1 MKIRKLLLCLMIL
14 LPTYSFS
21 QTTSTITITPEQL
34 KTTNLIFLEHEKYA
48 KEVPLL
54 NKKIETLE
62 KINKSWLHTDS
73 IRRINEKQYNA
84 IIKKDSIKI
93 TQLQSLHKKY
103 KVVTKI
109 SIILNIILAC
119 LLVK

>member
-34 KTTNLIFLEHEKYA
+34 KTTNLIFLEHEKYT

-54 NKKIETLE
+54 NKKIEILE

-84 IIKKDSIKI
+84 IIKKDSIRI
-93 TQLQSLHKKY
+93 TQLQSSHKKY

>member
-34 KTTNLIFLEHEKYA
+34 KTTNLIFLEHEKYT

-54 NKKIETLE
+54 NKKIEKEDPNGEVTVE
-62 KINKSWLHTDS
+62 KMFVRDNAG
-73 IRRINEKQYNA
+73 A
-84 IIKKDSIKI
+84 IIGEFVNDNGEWDFLPTSV
-93 TQLQSLHKKY
+93 S
-103 KVVTKI
+103 
-109 SIILNIILAC
+109 S
-119 LLVK
+119 

>member
-34 KTTNLIFLEHEKYA
+34 KTTNLIFLEHEKYT

-73 IRRINEKQYNA
+73 IRRINEKQYTT

-93 TQLQSLHKKY
+93 TQLQSSRKKY

-109 SIILNIILAC
+109 SIILNIVLAC

>member
-34 KTTNLIFLEHEKYA
+34 KTTNLIFLEHEKYT

-84 IIKKDSIKI
+84 IIKKDSIRI
-93 TQLQSLHKKY
+93 TQLQSSHKKY

-109 SIILNIILAC
+109 SVILNIILAC

>member
-34 KTTNLIFLEHEKYA
+34 KTTNLIFLEHEKYT

-62 KINKSWLHTDS
+62 EINKSWLHTDS

-93 TQLQSLHKKY
+93 TQLQSSHRKY

>member
-1 MKIRKLLLCLMIL
+1 MKIRKLLLCLMTL

-34 KTTNLIFLEHEKYA
+34 KTTNLIFLEHEKYT

-62 KINKSWLHTDS
+62 EINKSWLHTDS
-73 IRRINEKQYNA
+73 IRKINEKQYNA

-93 TQLQSLHKKY
+93 TQLQSSHKKY

>member
-34 KTTNLIFLEHEKYA
+34 KTTNLIFLEHEKYT

-73 IRRINEKQYNA
+73 IRRIIEKQYNA

-93 TQLQSLHKKY
+93 TQLQSSHKKY

-109 SIILNIILAC
+109 SIIVNIILAC

>member
-1 MKIRKLLLCLMIL
+1 MKIRKLLLCLMTL

-34 KTTNLIFLEHEKYA
+34 KTTNLIFLEHEKYT

-62 KINKSWLHTDS
+62 KINKSWLHIDS
-73 IRRINEKQYNA
+73 IRRINEKQYNT

-93 TQLQSLHKKY
+93 TQLQSSRKKY

-109 SIILNIILAC
+109 SIILNIVLAC

>member
-1 MKIRKLLLCLMIL
+1 MKIRKLLLCLMTL

-34 KTTNLIFLEHEKYA
+34 KTTNLIFLEHEKYT

-54 NKKIETLE
+54 NNKIETLE

-73 IRRINEKQYNA
+73 IRRINEKQYNT
-84 IIKKDSIKI
+84 IIKKDSIRI
-93 TQLQSLHKKY
+93 TQLQSSHKKY

>member
-34 KTTNLIFLEHEKYA
+34 KTTNLIFLEHEKYT

-62 KINKSWLHTDS
+62 KVNKSWLHTDS
-73 IRRINEKQYNA
+73 IRRINEKQYNT

-93 TQLQSLHKKY
+93 TQLQSSRKKY

>member
-21 QTTSTITITPEQL
+21 QTTSTITITLEQL
-34 KTTNLIFLEHEKYA
+34 KTTNLIFLEHEKYT

-73 IRRINEKQYNA
+73 IRRINEKQYNT

-93 TQLQSLHKKY
+93 TQLQSSRKKY

-109 SIILNIILAC
+109 SIILNIVLAC

>member
-34 KTTNLIFLEHEKYA
+34 KTTNLIFLEHEKYT

-73 IRRINEKQYNA
+73 IRRINEKQYNT
-84 IIKKDSIKI
+84 IIKKDSVKI
-93 TQLQSLHKKY
+93 TQLQSSRKKY

>member
-34 KTTNLIFLEHEKYA
+34 KTTNLIFLEHEKYT

-62 KINKSWLHTDS
+62 EINKSWLHTDS
-73 IRRINEKQYNA
+73 IRRINEKQYNT

-93 TQLQSLHKKY
+93 TQLQSSRKKY

>member
-34 KTTNLIFLEHEKYA
+34 KTTNLIFLEHEKYT

-73 IRRINEKQYNA
+73 IRIINEKQYNA

-93 TQLQSLHKKY
+93 TQLQSSHKKY

-109 SIILNIILAC
+109 SIIVNIILAC

>member
-34 KTTNLIFLEHEKYA
+34 KTTNLIFLEHEKYT

-73 IRRINEKQYNA
+73 IRRINEKQYNT

-93 TQLQSLHKKY
+93 TQLQSSHKKY

-119 LLVK
+119 LLGK

>member
-34 KTTNLIFLEHEKYA
+34 KTTNLIFLEHEKYT

-84 IIKKDSIKI
+84 IIKRDSIKI
-93 TQLQSLHKKY
+93 TQLQSSHKKY

-109 SIILNIILAC
+109 SIIVNIILAC

>member
-14 LPTYSFS
+14 LPTCSFS

-34 KTTNLIFLEHEKYA
+34 KTTNLIFLEHEKYT

-62 KINKSWLHTDS
+62 KINKSWLHTNS
-73 IRRINEKQYNA
+73 IRRINEKKYNT

-93 TQLQSLHKKY
+93 TQLQSSRKKY

>member
-34 KTTNLIFLEHEKYA
+34 KTTNLIFLEHEKYT

-62 KINKSWLHTDS
+62 KINKSWSHTDS
-73 IRRINEKQYNA
+73 IRRINEKQYNT

-93 TQLQSLHKKY
+93 TQLQSSRKKY

-109 SIILNIILAC
+109 SIILNIILVC

>member
-34 KTTNLIFLEHEKYA
+34 KTTNLIFLEHEKYT

-62 KINKSWLHTDS
+62 EINKSWLHTDS

-84 IIKKDSIKI
+84 IIKKDSIRI
-93 TQLQSLHKKY
+93 TQLQSSHKKY

>member
-1 MKIRKLLLCLMIL
+1 MKIRKLLLYLMIL

-34 KTTNLIFLEHEKYA
+34 KTTNLIFLEHEKYT

-73 IRRINEKQYNA
+73 IRRINEKQYNT

-93 TQLQSLHKKY
+93 TQLQSSRKKY

-109 SIILNIILAC
+109 SIILNIVLAC

>member
-34 KTTNLIFLEHEKYA
+34 KTTNLIFLEHEKYTR
-48 KEVPLL
+48 EVPLL

-62 KINKSWLHTDS
+62 KINKSWLYTDS

-93 TQLQSLHKKY
+93 TQLQSSHKKY

>member
-34 KTTNLIFLEHEKYA
+34 KTTNLIFLEHEKYT

-62 KINKSWLHTDS
+62 EINKSWLHTDS
-73 IRRINEKQYNA
+73 IRRINEKQYNT

-93 TQLQSLHKKY
+93 VQLQSSHKKY

-109 SIILNIILAC
+109 SIIVNIILAC

>member
-34 KTTNLIFLEHEKYA
+34 KTTNLIFLEHEKYT

-93 TQLQSLHKKY
+93 TQLQSSRKKY

>member
-34 KTTNLIFLEHEKYA
+34 KTTNLIFLEHEKYT

-62 KINKSWLHTDS
+62 RINKSWLHTDS
-73 IRRINEKQYNA
+73 IRRINEKQYNT
-84 IIKKDSIKI
+84 IIKKDSIRI
-93 TQLQSLHKKY
+93 TQLQSSHKKY

>member
-34 KTTNLIFLEHEKYA
+34 KTTNLIFLEHEKYT

-73 IRRINEKQYNA
+73 IRRINEKQYNT

-93 TQLQSLHKKY
+93 TQLQSSHKKY

-109 SIILNIILAC
+109 SIIVNIILAC

>member
-1 MKIRKLLLCLMIL
+1 MKIRKPLLCLMIL

-34 KTTNLIFLEHEKYA
+34 KTTNLIFLEHEKYT

-73 IRRINEKQYNA
+73 IRRINEKKYNT

-93 TQLQSLHKKY
+93 TQLQSSRKKY

>member
-34 KTTNLIFLEHEKYA
+34 KTTNLIFLEHEKYT

-54 NKKIETLE
+54 NKKIETLKE
-62 KINKSWLHTDS
+62 INKSWLHTDS

-93 TQLQSLHKKY
+93 TQLQSSHKKY

>member
-34 KTTNLIFLEHEKYA
+34 KTTNLIFLEHEKYT

-62 KINKSWLHTDS
+62 EINKSWLHTDS
-73 IRRINEKQYNA
+73 IRRINEKQYND

-93 TQLQSLHKKY
+93 TQLQSSHKKY

>member
-34 KTTNLIFLEHEKYA
+34 KTTNLIFLEHEKYT

-62 KINKSWLHTDS
+62 RINKSWLHTDS

-84 IIKKDSIKI
+84 IIKKDSIRI
-93 TQLQSLHKKY
+93 TQLQSSHKKY

>member
-34 KTTNLIFLEHEKYA
+34 KTTNLIFLEHEKYT

-93 TQLQSLHKKY
+93 TQLQSSHKKY

-109 SIILNIILAC
+109 SIIVNIILVC

>member
-34 KTTNLIFLEHEKYA
+34 KTTNLIFLEHEKYT

-54 NKKIETLE
+54 NRKIETLE
-62 KINKSWLHTDS
+62 EINESWLHTDS
-73 IRRINEKQYNA
+73 IRKINEKQYNA

-93 TQLQSLHKKY
+93 TQLQSSHKKY

-109 SIILNIILAC
+109 SIIVNIILAC

>member
-34 KTTNLIFLEHEKYA
+34 KTTNLIFLEHEKYT

-62 KINKSWLHTDS
+62 EINKSWLHTDS
-73 IRRINEKQYNA
+73 IRRINEKQYNT
-84 IIKKDSIKI
+84 IIKKA
-93 TQLQSLHKKY
+93 QLQSSHKKY

-109 SIILNIILAC
+109 SVILNIILAC

>member
-21 QTTSTITITPEQL
+21 QTTSTVTITPEQL
-34 KTTNLIFLEHEKYA
+34 KITNLIFLEHEKYT

-73 IRRINEKQYNA
+73 IRRIKEKQYNT

-93 TQLQSLHKKY
+93 TQLQSSRKKY

>member
-34 KTTNLIFLEHEKYA
+34 KTTNLIFLEHEKYT

-54 NKKIETLE
+54 NNKIETLE
-62 KINKSWLHTDS
+62 EINKSWLHTDS

-93 TQLQSLHKKY
+93 TQLQSSHKKY

>member
-34 KTTNLIFLEHEKYA
+34 KTTNLIFLEHEKYT

-73 IRRINEKQYNA
+73 IRKINEKQYNT

-93 TQLQSLHKKY
+93 TQLQSSHKKY

>member
-34 KTTNLIFLEHEKYA
+34 KTTNLIFLEHEKYT

-62 KINKSWLHTDS
+62 EINKSWLHTDS
-73 IRRINEKQYNA
+73 IRRINEKQYNS

-93 TQLQSLHKKY
+93 TQLQSSHKKY
-103 KVVTKI
+103 KIVTKI